1 VGFEVISSVFV
12 VLREIYCHLVNEHV
26 RSEFDLCCCLEEGND
41 RELSL
46 LMCLFVCHHPLSRKM
61 SHTRFC
67 YCCKILIGILWQS
80 VVNLEDDVQAIIWED
95 KDGQI
100 IL

>member
-12 VLREIYCHLVNEHV
+12 VLREIYYHLVNEHV

-46 LMCLFVCHHPLSRKM
+46 LMCLFVCHHSSFLENESYSLLLLLQDFNRNLMAVCGQLRRGCSSDKM
-61 SHTRFC
+61 GR
-67 YCCKILIGILWQS
+67 
-80 VVNLEDDVQAIIWED
+80 
-95 KDGQI
+95 
-100 IL
+100 